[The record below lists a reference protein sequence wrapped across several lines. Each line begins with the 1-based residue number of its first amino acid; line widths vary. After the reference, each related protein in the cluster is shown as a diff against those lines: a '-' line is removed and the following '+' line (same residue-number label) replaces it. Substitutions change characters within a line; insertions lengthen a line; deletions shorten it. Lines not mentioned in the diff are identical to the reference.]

1 MAKSILQDTKECFVC
16 RATQD
21 LQLHHV
27 LYGTS
32 NRRQADKYGLTVWL
46 CLRHHTGDRGAHF
59 DKGLDLK
66 LKEMAQAKFEE
77 THTREEFIRIFG
89 RNYL

>member
-1 MAKSILQDTKECFVC
+1 MKTILQEKKECFVC
-16 RATQD
+16 RTTQD

-32 NRRQADKYGLTVWL
+32 NRKQADKYGLTVWL
-46 CLRHHTGDRGAHF
+46 CLRHHTGDRGVHF
-59 DKGLDLK
+59 DKRLDLK

-77 THTREEFIRIFG
+77 THTREEFIKIFG

>member
-16 RATQD
+16 RTTQD
-21 LQLHHV
+21 LQL
-27 LYGTS
+27 
-32 NRRQADKYGLTVWL
+32 
-46 CLRHHTGDRGAHF
+46 

>member
-1 MAKSILQDTKECFVC
+1 MKSILQEKKECFVC
-16 RATQD
+16 RTTQD

-32 NRRQADKYGLTVWL
+32 NRKQADKYGLTVWL
-46 CLRHHTGDRGAHF
+46 CLRHHTGDRGVHF
-59 DKGLDLK
+59 DNGLDLK

-77 THTREEFIRIFG
+77 THTREEFIKIFG

>member
-1 MAKSILQDTKECFVC
+1 MARSILQTEKECFVC
-16 RATQD
+16 RTTQD

-32 NRRQADKYGLTVWL
+32 NRKQADKYGLTVWL
-46 CLRHHTGDRGAHF
+46 CLRHHTGDRGVHF